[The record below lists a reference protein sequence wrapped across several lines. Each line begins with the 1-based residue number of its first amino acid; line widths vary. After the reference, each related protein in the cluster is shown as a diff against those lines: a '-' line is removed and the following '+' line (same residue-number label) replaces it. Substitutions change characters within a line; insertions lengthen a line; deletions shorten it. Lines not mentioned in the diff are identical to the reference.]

1 MVSRSFACAV
11 DTRGQATLEYVLM
24 LLIVVSSYLF
34 VVRGLMDAGLTQ
46 LFLRPIQGDYAR
58 AYQFGH
64 PKAEF
69 DGSGGK
75 NHPRFNGNGDNN
87 FRIFLKKPGQ

>member
-1 MVSRSFACAV
+1 MVRGRPTCIHSNQ
-11 DTRGQATLEYVLM
+11 GQATLEYVLI
-24 LLIVVSSYLF
+24 LLIVISSYLF
-34 VVRGLMDAGLTQ
+34 VVRGMMDAGLTQ

-75 NHPRFNGNGDNN
+75 NHPRFLGGGDNN
-87 FRIFLKKPGQ
+87 FRIFLKRPGQ

>member
-1 MVSRSFACAV
+1 MVSTVRGR
-11 DTRGQATLEYVLM
+11 DGQALVEYVIM
-24 LLIVVSSYLF
+24 LLVVVSSYLF
-34 VVRGLMDAGLTQ
+34 VVRGLMDAGITQ
-46 LFLRPIQGDYAR
+46 LFVRPIKGDYVK

-75 NHPRFNGNGDNN
+75 NHPRFLGGGENN
-87 FRIFLKKPGQ
+87 FRLFMKKAED